1 MKPVRLCLLSTVLMS
16 PNVLA
21 QTYVVGVEDLPFAP
35 HYSLDADGQYRGFAR
50 EMLDAFAAD
59 SGVSLTYR
67 ALPVDQLLPALQR
80 GEIDFKYPDS
90 PHWAGAQKAGVT
102 LYYSRAV
109 VAYVDGVL
117 VSPQRQGQ
125 ALEKVHRLAMVQ
137 GWTPRG
143 YEQPIDSGQ
152 IQLSYSEDLRQMIRQ
167 ALKQDTDGAYFNVV
181 VATHYLD
188 NIRARPGALVFDPSL
203 PHTRG
208 SFHLSSQR
216 HPQLIARFDRF
227 LSERSAQVA
236 ALKASHRVE
245 ANLDSEYMGVEQW
258 KVDFLKR
265 QKAKAG
271 AQAPAS
277 SAR

>member
-1 MKPVRLCLLSTVLMS
+1 MKPVRLCLLSAILL
-16 PNVLA
+16 PLDALA

-35 HYSLDADGQYRGFAR
+35 HYSLDGEGQYRGFAR
-50 EMLDAFAAD
+50 EVLDAFAAD
-59 SGVSLTYR
+59 SGISLSYET
-67 ALPVDQLLPALQR
+67 LPVDQLLPALQR

-90 PHWAGAQKAGVT
+90 SHWAGAQKAGMT
-102 LYYSRAV
+102 LHYSQAV
-109 VAYVDGVL
+109 VDYVDGVL
-117 VSPQRQGQ
+117 VAPQRQGQ
-125 ALEKVHRLAMVQ
+125 ALESIRRLAMVQ

-152 IQLSYSEDLRQMIRQ
+152 IQLSYSDDLRQMIRQ

-188 NIRARPGALVFDPSL
+188 NIRARPGALVFDPKL

-208 SFHLSSQR
+208 SFHLSSLH

-227 LSERSAQVA
+227 LAEHSAQVA
-236 ALKASHRVE
+236 ALKASYRVE
-245 ANLDSEYMGVEQW
+245 ANLNSDYIGLEQW
-258 KVDFLKR
+258 KVDFLER
-265 QKAKAG
+265 QKEKAG

-277 SAR
+277 SRP

>member
-1 MKPVRLCLLSTVLMS
+1 MKPVRLCLFSSLLLT
-16 PNVLA
+16 PAALA
-21 QTYVVGVEDLPFAP
+21 QTYVVGVEELPFAP
-35 HYSLDADGQYRGFAR
+35 HYSLDGEGQYRGFAR
-50 EMLDAFAAD
+50 EVLDAFAAD
-59 SGVSLTYR
+59 SGVGLSYK

-80 GEIDFKYPDS
+80 GEIDLKYPDS
-90 PHWAGAQKAGVT
+90 PHWAGAQKAGMT
-102 LYYSRAV
+102 LHYSQAV
-109 VAYVDGVL
+109 VDYVDGVL
-117 VSPQRQGQ
+117 VAPQRKGQ
-125 ALEKVHRLAMVQ
+125 AVERLGRLAMVQ

-143 YEQPIDSGQ
+143 YEQAIDSGQ
-152 IQLSYSEDLRQMIRQ
+152 IQLSYSDDLRQMIRQ

-188 NIRARPGALVFDPSL
+188 NIRARPGALVFDPKL

-208 SFHLSSQR
+208 SFHLSSLR

-227 LSERSAQVA
+227 LVERSAQVA

-245 ANLDSEYMGVEQW
+245 ANLDSDYLGLEQW
-258 KVDFLKR
+258 KVDYFER

-277 SAR
+277 STR